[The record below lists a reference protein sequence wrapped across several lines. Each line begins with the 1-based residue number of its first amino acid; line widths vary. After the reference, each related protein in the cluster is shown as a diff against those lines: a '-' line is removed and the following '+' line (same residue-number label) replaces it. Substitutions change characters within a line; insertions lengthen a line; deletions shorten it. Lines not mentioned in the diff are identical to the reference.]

1 MKLDKIKENIG
12 KREILIYLDYNEE
25 NYNLVKDYFL
35 YKQIIRES
43 DKKVI
48 FIGYGNVNI
57 ILTNDIKISEFQDQ
71 LFNAFALKLKKLTKK
86 DLTELKKL
94 IWENMN
100 ETEKD
105 KLLIAFL
112 NAYAGVGRYLD
123 KENDI

>member
-57 ILTNDIKISEFQDQ
+57 ILTNDIKISEFQEP

-123 KENDI
+123 KENSI

>member
-12 KREILIYLDYNEE
+12 KKEILIYLDYNKE

-35 YKQIIRES
+35 YKQIIES

-57 ILTNDIKISEFQDQ
+57 ILTNDIQISEFSDP
-71 LFNAFALKLKKLTKK
+71 LFGAFALKLKKLTKK

-105 KLLIAFL
+105 KLLIGFL
-112 NAYAGVGRYLD
+112 NAYAGIGRYL

>member
-12 KREILIYLDYNEE
+12 KREILIYLDYNKE

-35 YKQIIRES
+35 YKQIIES

-57 ILTNDIKISEFQDQ
+57 ILTNDIQISEFSDQ
-71 LFNAFALKLKKLTKK
+71 LFGAFALKLKKLTKK

-94 IWENMN
+94 IWENIN